1 MNRYHLFEICEINPK
16 KDIPLD
22 NSSSVTFLPMEAVS
36 TDGTID
42 TSRTI
47 LVEQVKNYSA
57 FKDNDILFAK
67 ITPCMENGKGA
78 IVSNL
83 KNGYGA
89 GSTEFIVLRPKDM
102 VSSKWLYYFLSQK
115 NFRMHC
121 QQHMTGSAGQ
131 KRVPA
136 KFLANCEI
144 GVPTL
149 EEQERIVARIEELF
163 SQLDSGVET
172 LKKTKEQL
180 AVYRQAVLKE
190 AFASSNAQRVRLE
203 DLCYFITK
211 GTTPAKTAM
220 TSGKGEIPF
229 IKVYNLTFDNTL
241 DFSIDPTFVDKD
253 THSEFLGRSIV
264 LPGDVLMNIVG
275 PPMGKVSIVPEL
287 YSEWNINQAIARFR
301 CLERL
306 YNKYLA
312 YFLGYSDT
320 VEKMKSRAK
329 ATAGQ
334 FNLTLEICRDIQI
347 PIPSVEEQKKIVFD
361 IETKLSQQQKIAD
374 TIELAL
380 QQAEAMRQSIL
391 KKAFEGEI

>member
-47 LVEQVKNYSA
+47 LVEQVKNYSV

-190 AFASSNAQRVRLE
+190 AFDVTKEFVPFGKITESRLGKMLDKEKNTGVLQTYLRNINVRWFSFDLSDLLEMRIEPTETEKYSIEKGDLVICEGGEPGRCAVWEQDEAIFYQKALHRVRFINEANPKFYMYYLWFAAQTGR
-203 DLCYFITK
+203 LNPYFT
-211 GTTPAKTAM
+211 GM
-220 TSGKGEIPF
+220 G
-229 IKVYNLTFDNTL
+229 IKHLTGQSLARVPVLNTNIEQQNL
-241 DFSIDPTFVDKD
+241 V
-253 THSEFLGRSIV
+253 V
-264 LPGDVLMNIVG
+264 
-275 PPMGKVSIVPEL
+275 
-287 YSEWNINQAIARFR
+287 Q
-301 CLERL
+301 
-306 YNKYLA
+306 
-312 YFLGYSDT
+312 
-320 VEKMKSRAK
+320 
-329 ATAGQ
+329 
-334 FNLTLEICRDIQI
+334 
-347 PIPSVEEQKKIVFD
+347 D
-361 IETKLSQQQKIAD
+361 IESKLSVCDSIEKTVD
-374 TIELAL
+374 TAL